1 MRPFLLT
8 IASGAGLAALAL
20 MGAAAQTDPAAATAA
35 SSSQA
40 TTVAPVTAKANPE
53 VKVVCKYQTPTGSR
67 LGGERVC
74 MKQSDWKAQA
84 AEARRQ
90 RVFAPPAGISGS
102 H

>member
-1 MRPFLLT
+1 MRPFYLT
-8 IASGAGLAALAL
+8 IATGAGLVALAL
-20 MGAAAQTDPAAATAA
+20 TQAVADPAPPQTA
-35 SSSQA
+35 A

-53 VKVVCKYQTPTGSR
+53 DKVVCKYQTQTCSR

-90 RVFAPPAGISGS
+90 RDFAPPAGISGS
-102 H
+102 R